1 MSAKKRA
8 NPITQDTVFRVFYLD
23 EPLIDQIKQVREKR
37 GQTLREFCAEA
48 IEGEAERLVQA
59 LMELGV
65 ESTTV
70 DTRPVR
76 LPLSDSLIET
86 LHDCRDLTDLPMSTI
101 LAVCLR
107 KSTTRKRRRKGP
119 SKKGS
124 GK

>member
-8 NPITQDTVFRVFYLD
+8 NPITQETVFRVFYLD
-23 EPLIDQIKQVREKR
+23 DPLIEEIKKIRGRR

-59 LMELGV
+59 LVDLGIR
-65 ESTTV
+65 STTT

-107 KSTTRKRRRKGP
+107 KSTTRRRRKGP
-119 SKKGS
+119 SKKGT